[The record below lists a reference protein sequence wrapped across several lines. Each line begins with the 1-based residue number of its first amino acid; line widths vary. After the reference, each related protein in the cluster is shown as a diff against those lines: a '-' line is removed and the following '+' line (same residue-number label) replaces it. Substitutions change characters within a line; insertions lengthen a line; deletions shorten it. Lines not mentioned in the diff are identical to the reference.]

1 MTTLTVNEL
10 VGRNRAVA
18 TAHEPFPTFAEMAA
32 MEVDQPF
39 LIVLTCVDPRCKP
52 EYFLDMKPG
61 EGVLVMRNIAGH
73 VTPALND
80 ILALDAFLPIS
91 EIMVIHHTDCG
102 ASHFTNDII
111 RQKMKERLPTHR
123 EVDSIDFGGFKDLE
137 QSVKD
142 DLNILRSSPL
152 VRKGLA
158 DKAVG
163 YVFDIKTGA
172 LTRVDG

>member
-1 MTTLTVNEL
+1 MPDLTVDEL
-10 VGRNRAVA
+10 VSRNKTV
-18 TAHEPFPTFAEMAA
+18 TTTHEPFPTFAEMAA
-32 MEVDQPF
+32 IGADVPC
-39 LIVLTCVDPRCKP
+39 LVVLTCIDPRCKP
-52 EYFLDMKPG
+52 EYFLDVKPG

-80 ILALDAFLPIS
+80 ILALDAFLTIN
-91 EIMVIHHTDCG
+91 EIMVVHHTDCG

-111 RQKMKERLPTHR
+111 RQKMKERLPSHK
-123 EVDSIDFGGFKDLE
+123 EVDGIDFGGFQDLE

-152 VRKGLA
+152 VRKELA

-172 LTRVDG
+172 LSPVNG